1 MPDIQTAVPAAPAGP
16 PPALH
21 PMDPRRGE
29 QLSPLFAAFPRLAAR
44 SGSHD

>member
-29 QLSPLFAAFPRLAAR
+29 HLSPLFAAFLA
-44 SGSHD
+44 

>member
-29 QLSPLFAAFPRLAAR
+29 HLSPPVRGVPRLAA
-44 SGSHD
+44 